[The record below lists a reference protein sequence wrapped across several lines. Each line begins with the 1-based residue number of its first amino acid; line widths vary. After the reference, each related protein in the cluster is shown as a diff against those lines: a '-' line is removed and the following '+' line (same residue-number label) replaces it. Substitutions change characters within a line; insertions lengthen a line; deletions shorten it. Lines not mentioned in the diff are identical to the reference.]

1 MPIRI
6 LIADDHTLF
15 RQGVRQ
21 ICEIKGKFQVVAEAE
36 DGQQAIDLAQRHNPD
51 VILMDI
57 QMSGMDGVQATQRIM
72 QDNPQARII
81 ILTMYRRDDYVFE
94 AIKAGARGYLLK
106 DVDWQD
112 LIAAIRDVHIGRA
125 LIDPAMALR
134 VLDAFRQMPPQADE
148 METLTPGE
156 MDVLTR
162 VAQGMD
168 NPQIATDLDL
178 AEKTITN
185 RLSIIY
191 QKLHVNNRTQAA
203 LYALRQGWTTLEE
216 K

>member
-36 DGQQAIDLAQRHNPD
+36 DGQQAVDLAQQHSPD

-112 LIAAIRDVHIGRA
+112 LIAAIRDVHQGKA

-148 METLTPGE
+148 MESLTPGE

-168 NPQIATDLDL
+168 NPQIAADLDL

-203 LYALRQGWTTLEE
+203 LYALRQGWTTLES
-216 K
+216 